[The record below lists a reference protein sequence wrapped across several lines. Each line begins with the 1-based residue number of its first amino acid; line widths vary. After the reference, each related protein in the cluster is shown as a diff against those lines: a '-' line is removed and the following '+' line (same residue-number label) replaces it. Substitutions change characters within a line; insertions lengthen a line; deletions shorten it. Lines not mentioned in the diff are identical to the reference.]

1 MKARWNFFCRRC
13 KAAYD
18 IRSNLIFVGT
28 ILPMRRI
35 LLHIAIAFL
44 TFLGGVGVSR
54 FLNGTLAGVTCEGSN
69 PELLVFTLSSN
80 MSRFISEGSLLEPDY
95 HIYWY
100 RTPDSNDP
108 QQINLVGDFRSA
120 EVTRWLF
127 ESNATPDNDT
137 LIELGPKFDMFGREV
152 GKRGVIVFN
161 GGSPIRIFW
170 TDGDVFWSVQ
180 APTLQLAREF
190 EQSDRAQSITTWNK
204 GLDRTRR

>member
-1 MKARWNFFCRRC
+1 MI
-13 KAAYD
+13 D
-18 IRSNLIFVGT
+18 TL
-28 ILPMRRI
+28 LLMRRI

-44 TFLGGVGVSR
+44 TFLCGVGASR
-54 FLNGTLAGVTCEGSN
+54 LLNATLRASTCTGMRSS
-69 PELLVFTLSSN
+69 ELLVLTLPSN
-80 MSRFISEGSLLEPDY
+80 RSRFVSEGSLLEPDY
-95 HIYWY
+95 HIYRY

-108 QQINLVGDFRSA
+108 QQIVLFGDFRSA
-120 EVTRWLF
+120 KVTRWLF

-137 LIELGPKFDMFGREV
+137 LIELGPKLDVFGREV

-190 EQSDRAQSITTWNK
+190 EQSDIARSITTWNK